1 MKKLDYMQLAQQL
14 NIGNTPL
21 VQYGTSQVYAKHEM
35 TNASGSVKDRAA
47 LNIIV
52 EAVNSGCLFEGGTIV
67 DATSGNTGIALAY
80 IGRELGY
87 KVVLTMPDNMSIER
101 RQMLAELDAELILTS
116 STLGMSG
123 AVSMANDIA
132 CQEGVV
138 LARQFDNYANCR
150 AHQISTARE
159 ILEQTGGR
167 LSAFVAGV
175 GTGGTISGVG
185 RVLKEELGSKIH
197 IVAVEPAESAVLS
210 GNKPAPHG
218 IQGIGAG
225 FVPSI
230 LDRSVIDD
238 VVTVS
243 SHTAL
248 LATKQL
254 IAEGWQV
261 GLSSGANITAA
272 LEQANRY
279 YGKIVTVCPDSSNR
293 YQSILGDL

>member
-1 MKKLDYMQLAQQL
+1 MTKLDYLQLAQQL

-21 VQYGTSQVYAKHEM
+21 VQYNNSNVYSKHEM
-35 TNASGSVKDRAA
+35 HNASGSVKDRAA

-52 EAVNSGCLFEGGTIV
+52 EAVNSGYLQEGGTIV

-87 KVVLTMPDNMSIER
+87 KVVLTMPDSMSIER
-101 RQMLAELDAELILTS
+101 RQILAQLDAEVILTS
-116 STLGMSG
+116 SALGMKG
-123 AVSMANDIA
+123 AVSMAYDIA
-132 CQEGVV
+132 SHEGVV

-150 AHQISTARE
+150 AHQISTAIE
-159 ILEQTGGR
+159 ILEQVQGR

-185 RVLKEELGSKIH
+185 RVLKEELGSKVRI
-197 IVAVEPAESAVLS
+197 IAVEPAESAVLS
-210 GNKPAPHG
+210 GNGPAPHG

-230 LDRSVIDD
+230 LDRSVIDE

-243 SHTAL
+243 SREAL
-248 LATKQL
+248 LATQQL
-254 IAEGWQV
+254 IQQGWHV
-261 GLSSGANITAA
+261 GISSGANITAA
-272 LEQANRY
+272 VSQSYRFM
-279 YGKIVTVCPDSSNR
+279 GSVVTICPDSSNR
-293 YQSILGDL
+293 YRSILGEI